1 MCPLH
6 CLIWDKRSSGTAG
19 LRWAPLQNRMWD
31 PVFLSST
38 SALFAVPQ
46 GLPSTKSDSL
56 SGFTYKSPY
65 VGSSQFVYQILAI
78 GILPVHRVIC
88 PSTALSLSLDIRSL
102 LTGNPVSSATSLL
115 IRFT

>member
-1 MCPLH
+1 MGQTFILY
-6 CLIWDKRSSGTAG
+6 L
-19 LRWAPLQNRMWD
+19 WAPLQNHMWD
-31 PVFLSST
+31 PVSLSNT
-38 SALFAVPQ
+38 SALFA
-46 GLPSTKSDSL
+46 GLPSTKLDSL
-56 SGFTYKSPY
+56 SGFTYKSLY

-78 GILPVHRVIC
+78 GIPPVHRVIC